1 VALRVKSRPDPHRY
15 AGLEVIGVDLAFAT
29 SRLEPPDQL
38 TAWRE
43 LINRAFLLLAITPLG
58 DRHAGLGFAGAV
70 TGRELG
76 GIKVWHVR
84 AGPMSAVRERQH
96 IDASGNDDYL
106 LALHVHG
113 TAHALQ
119 EGREVRLG
127 PGDFTLIDSRR
138 PYSIVFPGPGA
149 FEHLI
154 YQVPRACLDARR
166 DVADTIARRVPAA
179 SIAGQ
184 LVSPFLR
191 KLAGSANGPRGDA
204 EARVFVDSGLDLAV
218 SALRSA
224 AGYQDCLDPRRR
236 AAAGLLKDFALAHLG
251 EPSLS
256 PEVVASGCYM
266 SVRQLH
272 RLFAR
277 EGLTF
282 GEWVREQR
290 LRRCRDDLTD
300 VRLGHLSVADIAG
313 RWGFRSAAHFSRAF
327 QARYGTTPTS
337 SRRAARAGP
346 VPSPSPVQDLPVTF
360 RGAEAPGPAPPCSS
374 HTNFT
379 GPAGKPVGSLRRI
392 W

>member
-1 VALRVKSRPDPHRY
+1 MALRVKSRPDPHRY

-29 SRLEPPDQL
+29 SKLDPPYQL
-38 TAWRE
+38 TVWRE
-43 LINRAFLLLAITPLG
+43 LINRAFLPLAITPLG
-58 DRHAGLGFAGAV
+58 DRGAGRGFAARSEPR
-70 TGRELG
+70 TGG
-76 GIKVWHVR
+76 VQVWHVR
-84 AGPMSAVRERQH
+84 AGPMSAVRDRQH
-96 IDASGNDDYL
+96 IDASGHDDYL

-138 PYSIVFPGPGA
+138 PYSMVFPGPGA

-204 EARVFVDSGLDLAV
+204 AKRAFVDSGLDLAV

-224 AGYQDCLDPRRR
+224 AGYQDGLDPRRR
-236 AAAGLLKDFALAHLG
+236 APASRLKDFALAHLG
-251 EPSLS
+251 EASLS
-256 PEVVASGCYM
+256 PEVVAAGCYL

-272 RLFAR
+272 RLFVR

-290 LRRCRDDLTD
+290 LRRCRDDLAD

-346 VPSPSPVQDLPVTF
+346 VPVQDLPVTC
-360 RGAEAPGPAPPCSS
+360 RGAETPGPAPPCSS

-379 GPAGKPVGSLRRI
+379 GPAGMPSGSLSRI
-392 W
+392 R